1 MDIVNQIADTDEEEA
16 ASVKGILRKESRKP
30 KKRNAMNQQFY
41 IPQEILNAK
50 ETPQGQGEPLRYGIV
65 RAEKMS
71 CKFCDRPPFRTKIG
85 LAVHMTDEHGVN
97 SDGGTDSD
105 EELEEVGVVRRSSRN
120 IPCHLDYREP
130 DTNDEEEEA
139 SENEVSEGE
148 LVEQVTEV
156 IDGVEDSEN
165 DEEEEEDVSGGQK
178 RDSASA
184 ELTSTPVSKFRKIKR
199 ITLGTN
205 RSGPD
210 AEDQNNNNN
219 FIEETLEEFKKI

>member
-16 ASVKGILRKESRKP
+16 ASVKVTIRMKSRKP
-30 KKRNAMNQQFY
+30 KKQKKR
-41 IPQEILNAK
+41 EILNAK
-50 ETPQGQGEPLRYGIV
+50 ETPQWQGESSLKRYGIV

-85 LAVHMTDEHGVN
+85 LAVHMTDEHGVD
-97 SDGGTDSD
+97 SDGETDSD
-105 EELEEVGVVRRSSRN
+105 EELEELGVLGRSSRDS
-120 IPCHLDYREP
+120 PCHLDYREVE
-130 DTNDEEEEA
+130 TNDEEGEA

-148 LVEQVTEV
+148 MTEQVTEV

-184 ELTSTPVSKFRKIKR
+184 ELTSTPVSKVRKIKR

-210 AEDQNNNNN
+210 AGDQNNNN
-219 FIEETLEEFKKI
+219 FIEETMEEFKKI

>member
-16 ASVKGILRKESRKP
+16 ASVKVTIRMKSRKP
-30 KKRNAMNQQFY
+30 KKQKK
-41 IPQEILNAK
+41 QEILNAK
-50 ETPQGQGEPLRYGIV
+50 ETPQWQGESSLKRYGIV

-85 LAVHMTDEHGVN
+85 LAVHMTDEHGVD

-105 EELEEVGVVRRSSRN
+105 AELEEVGVVMRSSRD
-120 IPCHLDYREP
+120 IPCHLDYRD

-148 LVEQVTEV
+148 MVEQVTEV

-165 DEEEEEDVSGGQK
+165 DEDEEDVSQGQK
-178 RDSASA
+178 RDTASA
-184 ELTSTPVSKFRKIKR
+184 ELTSTPVSKARKIKR

-210 AEDQNNNNN
+210 AEDQNNNN
-219 FIEETLEEFKKI
+219 FIEETMEEFKNIHM

>member
-85 LAVHMTDEHGVN
+85 LAVHMTDEHGVD
-97 SDGGTDSD
+97 SDGGIDSD
-105 EELEEVGVVRRSSRN
+105 AELEEVGVVMRSSRD
-120 IPCHLDYREP
+120 IPCHLDYRDDTNDEEEEEDED

-165 DEEEEEDVSGGQK
+165 DEDEEDVSQGQGQK
-178 RDSASA
+178 RDTASA
-184 ELTSTPVSKFRKIKR
+184 ELTSTPVRKQWRNLR
-199 ITLGTN
+199 I
-205 RSGPD
+205 
-210 AEDQNNNNN
+210 
-219 FIEETLEEFKKI
+219 